1 VGVARITGLSLEW
14 VWVAKVIS
22 GTVAI
27 AISFYL
33 NRVWVFRAARASLG
47 QAVRFVT
54 TVAVGVYV
62 IQTPLTQVFTAS
74 YPKLGEIAF
83 DLLQRAGVGL
93 LSEELV
99 IKTVA
104 FVLATVPT
112 LTFNFLLYR
121 FWVFPPRTSQ

>member
-1 VGVARITGLSLEW
+1 MARIAGLPLEW

-54 TVAVGVYV
+54 TVAVGVYL

-74 YPKLGEIAF
+74 YPEVGKIAF
-83 DLLQRAGVGL
+83 D
-93 LSEELV
+93 
-99 IKTVA
+99 
-104 FVLATVPT
+104 
-112 LTFNFLLYR
+112 
-121 FWVFPPRTSQ
+121 